1 MEVYVKESLHVL
13 DYKNNIVDTIFLSN
27 DNITAGYAYNITIT
41 EANTGYSDLKFEMPN
56 MIIDDQGN
64 KIHNPKLALLTP
76 LVKLRYRREVYYTGT
91 EPITVREPQGYGD
104 KVVYV
109 DRTYSNKYPDN
120 LIEDYVMD
128 YIVQP
133 VDRKRNVLRLDTQFT
148 AIDYPRFNLSK
159 KKVGLTIDDNTLTED
174 AWTLFENKPMDVPGT
189 IKYQQWTQAL
199 SNSVRENGQEIP
211 LSWDPKKAN
220 NYPLNKENIIKL
232 LAVITAG
239 EDSWPYGLLGTAF
252 YWPIVSTDRFE
263 GKMYEEGGFLVLQMY
278 DFYAQATEGIDPDHY
293 VDRYSWEWT
302 QLYEMDSY
310 LTPNNARNYLHHIL
324 NGTNWSVGEVDVVKT
339 DIPNPSGEGSSEA
352 DSTCSLSVSN
362 GNCYNAITAVCKGL
376 QLYPVFDCI
385 KNTVSLKVFAGKN
398 YGLVYRLGS
407 NLTSNQVKMDG
418 EKVITKLYVSGGKD
432 YNGDANIN
440 IGDATRSY
448 VQYLTGMYKSSSQL
462 PTTDVAGYWAIVD
475 PALQDIEYWKEG
487 SNRQVYFYINQ
498 KWVLGTNNGDGTW
511 SYGEYIVDAQTGAPA
526 PWDPNDQMYINMRS
540 PYGANYILNFKWM
553 YDNKWIRKDEIL
565 NIYQYEKEINNRNL
579 AFIEDYTANL
589 VQATNEYN
597 MAVNN
602 YEIALDEHESTLNA
616 MMNKYYVDDT
626 DISKGMKYCFHVVPK
641 GTYPQKVNG
650 KTLHYIKLFHCYE
663 CGYTEPIIPG
673 SGHKTKCPECNK
685 STDFTHEAIHI
696 PVYGFGDCEDFEY
709 SGSDYTYGENDTQG
723 TTPRYDPH
731 LKGHFQRLITGLNRA
746 DDSAKDQWT
755 ISDYEQKI
763 SIIEL
768 INYKGG
774 NFDGYNYTITDSNG
788 KNYYVRSVSGQ
799 IEVWNESVVKYI
811 KAYGKA
817 LDYKRK
823 MEGCKHRLEELQ
835 EEYDSWKADIDR
847 IQATE
852 QEWFGDFIIEGN
864 YTNDEQP
871 YSNLLFKEGMEASD
885 KFCIPKVTYNLDVID
900 SSGLI
905 EYRQPTKT
913 QYECTDCDYVTYSPM
928 TVCERCGS
936 KSIWTTR
943 DTYNDLVRMLHSVG
957 QIVPKAGDYATI
969 YDEPMGMFGVPGLI
983 TEISRTLD
991 NPVNNKI
998 KIDTAYTD
1006 DEELVGNIITA
1017 TNTVLNNSDIYAR
1030 TAVINADGTIDSKSI
1045 KNSIDN
1051 PNANISIVG
1060 TSGSILLSGSGLR
1073 CTDPGDPSRA
1083 MKYAGNGVFKTT
1095 TLSESG
1101 EGTVWEK
1108 MMTPD
1113 GINATYI
1120 NAGSI
1125 DTNKLTITSGLN
1137 GTVLIDQYGL
1147 AVKNNATRGAKVST
1161 FNKNT
1166 AKSDASY
1173 PAQWSADNNI
1183 ASFIGVDASNSPLIF
1198 TKGFLVAEE
1207 GSNIAGWIT
1216 DNNSLYKLNGTK
1228 KQTWLSPN
1236 GINGTVNG
1244 TSTDYSLYING
1255 KFGVTP
1261 SGVLHATGADISGK
1275 IVCNSDS
1282 TINGSLGQVAADSV
1296 TLSANGISGKVNNV
1310 DGTWAIYSK
1319 GNFGVTTGGILYTKG
1334 AQISGYITANSL
1346 KLVEGGS
1353 LSGISYND
1361 LDDQPNLTVYISKDG
1376 VVGSTP
1382 SEGATGFKVS
1392 SAGLLQASNAIIYG
1406 TIYASGGRIGGW
1418 NLSEGR
1424 LMGQNNDGQITGLAA
1439 ATYPGDPVF
1448 FAGGPNPWD
1457 PNSNWKNTVPFYV
1470 TNKGQLKATSA
1481 IIKGEIKADS
1491 LTLADGIQIGNSHL
1505 KSMTTYVNGKV
1516 QDVID
1521 ITADKVNF
1529 SNLTDGTTQISG
1541 SNITTGTI
1549 NGITLISDNGTQKV
1563 TIASGHVAGTRNG
1576 NYAYDLVTFAS
1587 GGKLQMFD
1595 SSGNMGASFTASGA
1609 NTSSDIRY
1617 KKHIRQIEQ
1626 QQSLFLI
1633 TNLNPIEYDYDTE
1646 ERYRGLSAQQVEE
1659 IIEKLNLKP
1668 QIYTIDEHGRYSL
1681 RYTEFIP
1688 DLINCIKYLQAE
1700 IEKLKK
1706 EED

>member
-56 MIIDDQGN
+56 MIIDNQGN

-104 KVVYV
+104 KVVYI
-109 DRTYSNKYPDN
+109 DRTYSNTYPDN

-133 VDRKRNVLRLDTQFT
+133 VDRKRNSLQISTQFT

-159 KKVGLTIDDNTLTED
+159 KKVGLTIDNDTLTEEQ
-174 AWTLFENKPMDVPGT
+174 WSLFENKPMDVPGT

-199 SNSVRENGQEIP
+199 SNSVKESGQDIP

-220 NYPLNKENIIKL
+220 EYPLSKENIIKL
-232 LAVITAG
+232 LAVITG
-239 EDSWPYGLLGTAF
+239 SEDSWPYGLLGTAF

-263 GKMYEEGGFLVLQMY
+263 GKMYEEGGFLILQMY

-302 QLYEMDSY
+302 QMYEVDNY

-324 NGTNWSVGEVDVVKT
+324 KDTNWSVGEVDVVKT
-339 DIPNPSGEGSSEA
+339 EIPNPSGEGSSEA
-352 DSTCSLSVSN
+352 DSTCSLSISN
-362 GNCYNAITAVCKGL
+362 GNCYNAITALCKSL
-376 QLYPVFDCI
+376 QLYPIFDCI
-385 KNTVSLKVFAGKN
+385 NNTVSLKVFAGKN
-398 YGLVYRLGS
+398 YGLTHRLGS

-448 VQYLTGMYKSSSQL
+448 VQYLTGMYKTASQL

-475 PALQDIEYWKEG
+475 PALNTTEYWEAG
-487 SNRQVYFYINQ
+487 ANRQIYFYINQ

-511 SYGEYIVDAQTGAPA
+511 SYGNYIVDAETGALA
-526 PWDPNDQMYINMRS
+526 PWNPNDPMYINSRS
-540 PYGANYILNFKWM
+540 PYGTNYILNFKWM
-553 YDNKWIRKDEIL
+553 YDNNWIRKDEIL
-565 NIYQYEKEINNRNL
+565 NIYQYEKEINDRNL

-616 MMNKYYVDDT
+616 MMNKYYVDDK
-626 DISKGMKYCFHVVPK
+626 DISKGMKYCFHVVPT
-641 GTYPQKVNG
+641 GTYPQTVNG
-650 KTLHYIKLFHCYE
+650 QTLHYVKLFHCYE
-663 CGYTEPIIPG
+663 CGHTEPIVPG
-673 SGHKTKCPECNK
+673 SGHKTKCPSCNK
-685 STDFTHEAIHI
+685 NTDFTHEAIHI
-696 PVYGFGDCEDFEY
+696 PVYGFGDCKGFVY

-731 LKGHFQRLITGLNRA
+731 LKGYFQRLVTGLNRA
-746 DDSAKDQWT
+746 DDSANNKWT
-755 ISDYEQKI
+755 ISDYEKKI
-763 SIIEL
+763 SL
-768 INYKGG
+768 ISPISYEGG
-774 NFDGYNYTITDSNG
+774 NFDGYNYTITDGNN
-788 KNYYVRSVSGQ
+788 KYYIRSVSGQ
-799 IEVWNESVVKYI
+799 IEVWNESIVKYI
-811 KAYGKA
+811 KAYGNT

-823 MEGCKHRLEELQ
+823 MEGCQHRLDELQ
-835 EEYDSWKADIDR
+835 REREDWVDYIEER
-847 IQATE
+847 EREE

-905 EYRQPTKT
+905 EYRTPQPT
-913 QYECTDCDYVTYSPM
+913 QYECTDCDYISYSPM
-928 TVCERCGS
+928 TICEHCGS
-936 KSIWTTR
+936 KSIWTMR

-957 QIVPKAGDYATI
+957 QIVPKAGDYTTI

-991 NPVNNKI
+991 NPINNKI

-1030 TAVINADGTIDSKSI
+1030 TAVINADGTIDSTSI

-1060 TSGSILLSGSGLR
+1060 TAGSVLLTGSGLR
-1073 CTDPGDPSRA
+1073 CTDPSDPNRA

-1095 TLSESG
+1095 TLTESG

-1147 AVKNNATRGAKVST
+1147 AVKNDATRGAKVST
-1161 FNKNT
+1161 FNKAS
-1166 AKSDASY
+1166 AKLNSNY
-1173 PAQWSADNNI
+1173 PSQWSKDNNI

-1216 DNNSLYKLNGTK
+1216 DNNSLYKLNGTT
-1228 KQTWLSPN
+1228 KQTWLSPS
-1236 GINGTVNG
+1236 GLVGSVNG
-1244 TSTDYSLYING
+1244 ASGTYSLY
-1255 KFGVTP
+1255 
-1261 SGVLHATGADISGK
+1261 
-1275 IVCNSDS
+1275 
-1282 TINGSLGQVAADSV
+1282 
-1296 TLSANGISGKVNNV
+1296 VN
-1310 DGTWAIYSK
+1310 
-1319 GNFGVTTGGILYTKG
+1319 GNFGVTSGGTLHAKG
-1334 AQISGYITANSL
+1334 AVIEGSGKFTGDITANSL
-1346 KLVEGGS
+1346 TLVAGGKM
-1353 LSGISYND
+1353 SGISYND
-1361 LDDQPNLTVYISKDG
+1361 LENKPDLTVYLYKDG
-1376 VVGSTP
+1376 TVGHEP
-1382 SEGATGFKVS
+1382 AEGATGFKVS
-1392 SAGLLQASNAIIYG
+1392 SAGLLKASNAIIYG
-1406 TIYASGGRIGGW
+1406 TIYASSGKFAGTVEAKEGHIGDWLISGHKL
-1418 NLSEGR
+1418 LST
-1424 LMGQNNDGQITGLAA
+1424 NSAGQITGMAA
-1439 ATYPGDPVF
+1439 STFASDPVF
-1448 FAGGPNPWD
+1448 FAGGPDPWTD
-1457 PNSNWKNTVPFYV
+1457 GGWANSVPFYV
-1470 TNKGQLKATSA
+1470 TNEGKLKAS
-1481 IIKGEIKADS
+1481 KA
-1491 LTLADGIQIGNSHL
+1491 T
-1505 KSMTTYVNGKV
+1505 
-1516 QDVID
+1516 
-1521 ITADKVNF
+1521 
-1529 SNLTDGTTQISG
+1529 ISG
-1541 SNITTGTI
+1541 SISASTITGSTISGSTLTSGNLQIKDGTI
-1549 NGITLISDNGTQKV
+1549 TLSTGGYSGSIYFADQYLHLKAPMGSIGLLADDIYMDTTTLSVSNTIWARHFATTEYGEENGYAMGQTKKFWIMTGWTKVEDGKITFKGHNCYFQNGILIKV
-1563 TIASGHVAGTRNG
+1563 EAE
-1576 NYAYDLVTFAS
+1576 
-1587 GGKLQMFD
+1587 
-1595 SSGNMGASFTASGA
+1595 
-1609 NTSSDIRY
+1609 TSATTDKI
-1617 KKHIRQIEQ
+1617 
-1626 QQSLFLI
+1626 
-1633 TNLNPIEYDYDTE
+1633 
-1646 ERYRGLSAQQVEE
+1646 
-1659 IIEKLNLKP
+1659 
-1668 QIYTIDEHGRYSL
+1668 
-1681 RYTEFIP
+1681 
-1688 DLINCIKYLQAE
+1688 
-1700 IEKLKK
+1700 
-1706 EED
+1706 

>member
-56 MIIDDQGN
+56 MIIDNQGN

-104 KVVYV
+104 KVVYI
-109 DRTYSNKYPDN
+109 DKTYSNTYPDN
-120 LIEDYVMD
+120 LIEDYIMD

-133 VDRKRNVLRLDTQFT
+133 VDRKRNSLQISTQFT

-159 KKVGLTIDDNTLTED
+159 KKVGLTIDNDTLTEEQ
-174 AWTLFENKPMDVPGT
+174 WSLFENKPMDVPGT

-199 SNSVRENGQEIP
+199 SNSVKESGQDIP

-220 NYPLNKENIIKL
+220 EYPLRKENIIKL
-232 LAVITAG
+232 LAVITG
-239 EDSWPYGLLGTAF
+239 SEDSWPYGLLGTAF

-302 QLYEMDSY
+302 QLYEVDSY
-310 LTPNNARNYLHHIL
+310 LTPNNALNYLSHIL
-324 NGTNWSVGEVDVVKT
+324 KDTNWSVGEVDVVKT
-339 DIPNPSGEGSSEA
+339 EIPNPSGEGSTEA
-352 DSTCSLSVSN
+352 DSTCSLSISN
-362 GNCYNAITAVCKGL
+362 GNCYNAITALCKGL
-376 QLYPVFDCI
+376 QLYPIFDCI
-385 KNTVSLKVFAGKN
+385 NNTVSLKVFAGKN
-398 YGLVYRLGS
+398 YGLTHRLGS

-448 VQYLTGMYKSSSQL
+448 IQYLTGMYKTTSQL

-475 PALQDIEYWKEG
+475 PALQEIEYWEAG

-511 SYGEYIVDAQTGAPA
+511 SYGEYVVDAETGAPA
-526 PWDPNDQMYINMRS
+526 PWNPNDPMYINSRS
-540 PYGANYILNFKWM
+540 PYGTNYILNFKWM
-553 YDNKWIRKDEIL
+553 YDNNWIRKDEIL
-565 NIYQYEKEINNRNL
+565 NIYQYEKEINDRNL
-579 AFIEDYTANL
+579 EFIEDYTANL

-616 MMNKYYVDDT
+616 MMNKYYVDDK
-626 DISKGMKYCFHVVPK
+626 DISKGMKYCFHVVPT
-641 GTYPQKVNG
+641 GTYPQTVNG
-650 KTLHYIKLFHCYE
+650 QTLHYVKLFHCYE
-663 CGYTEPIIPG
+663 CGHTEPIVPG
-673 SGHKTKCPECNK
+673 AGHKTKCPSCNK
-685 STDFTHEAIHI
+685 NTDFTHEAIHI
-696 PVYGFGDCEDFEY
+696 PVYGFGDCKGFVY

-731 LKGHFQRLITGLNRA
+731 LKGHFQRLVTGLNRA
-746 DDSAKDQWT
+746 DDSANNKWT
-755 ISDYEQKI
+755 ISDYEKKI
-763 SIIEL
+763 SL
-768 INYKGG
+768 ISPISYEGG
-774 NFDGYNYTITDSNG
+774 NFDGYNYTITDGNN
-788 KNYYVRSVSGQ
+788 KYYIRSVSGQ
-799 IEVWNESVVKYI
+799 IEVWNESIVKYI
-811 KAYGKA
+811 KAYGNA

-823 MEGCKHRLEELQ
+823 MEGCQHRLDELQ
-835 EEYDSWKADIDR
+835 REREEWVDYIEKR
-847 IQATE
+847 EREE
-852 QEWFGDFIIEGN
+852 QEWFGDFIIEGS

-905 EYRQPTKT
+905 EYRTPQPT
-913 QYECTDCDYVTYSPM
+913 QYECTDCDYISYSPM
-928 TVCERCGS
+928 TICERCGS
-936 KSIWTTR
+936 KSIWTMR

-957 QIVPKAGDYATI
+957 QIVPKAGDYTTI

-991 NPVNNKI
+991 NPINNKI

-1030 TAVINADGTIDSKSI
+1030 TAVINADGTIDSTSI

-1060 TSGSILLSGSGLR
+1060 TAGSVLLTGSGLR
-1073 CTDPGDPSRA
+1073 CTDPSDPSRA

-1095 TLSESG
+1095 TLTESG

-1147 AVKNNATRGAKVST
+1147 AVKNDATRGAKVST
-1161 FNKNT
+1161 FNKAS
-1166 AKSDASY
+1166 AKLNSNY
-1173 PAQWSADNNI
+1173 PSQWSKDNNI

-1216 DNNSLYKLNGTK
+1216 DNNSLYKLNGTTK
-1228 KQTWLSPN
+1228 ETWLSPS
-1236 GINGTVNG
+1236 GLAGSVNG
-1244 TSTDYSLYING
+1244 TSGTYSLY
-1255 KFGVTP
+1255 
-1261 SGVLHATGADISGK
+1261 
-1275 IVCNSDS
+1275 
-1282 TINGSLGQVAADSV
+1282 
-1296 TLSANGISGKVNNV
+1296 VN
-1310 DGTWAIYSK
+1310 
-1319 GNFGVTTGGILYTKG
+1319 GNFGVTSGGTLHAKG
-1334 AQISGYITANSL
+1334 AVIEGSGKFTGDITANSL
-1346 KLVEGGS
+1346 TLVAGGKM
-1353 LSGISYND
+1353 SGISYNNLENKPD
-1361 LDDQPNLTVYISKDG
+1361 LTVYLYKDG
-1376 VVGSTP
+1376 TVGHEP
-1382 SEGATGFKVS
+1382 AEGATGFKVS
-1392 SAGLLQASNAIIYG
+1392 SAGLLRASNAIIYG
-1406 TIYASGGRIGGW
+1406 TIYASNGKFAGIIESQEGHIGGW
-1418 NLSEGR
+1418 L
-1424 LMGQNNDGQITGLAA
+1424 ITKEMLQRTTDNYSIELRTDRADNEPA
-1439 ATYPGDPVF
+1439 ILV
-1448 FAGGPNPWD
+1448 WD
-1457 PNSNWKNTVPFYV
+1457 RKNSKYNFYV
-1470 TNKGQLKATSA
+1470 TTGGTLYAR
-1481 IIKGEIKADS
+1481 GAD
-1491 LTLADGIQIGNSHL
+1491 IGG
-1505 KSMTTYVNGKV
+1505 T
-1516 QDVID
+1516 
-1521 ITADKVNF
+1521 ITG
-1529 SNLTDGTTQISG
+1529 STISG
-1541 SNITTGTI
+1541 STLTSGNLKIKDGAIRCSDIDGSGIYFQNMELCLDATHLGEIYMKANSITLSSPAVFADDWFHAPYIQAYQAFITEDSQGLQCSGQTGEFWIMTGWTSAEDGYI
-1549 NGITLISDNGTQKV
+1549 TFKGRNCTFTNGIITSIGAETTAK
-1563 TIASGHVAGTRNG
+1563 T
-1576 NYAYDLVTFAS
+1576 
-1587 GGKLQMFD
+1587 GK
-1595 SSGNMGASFTASGA
+1595 
-1609 NTSSDIRY
+1609 I
-1617 KKHIRQIEQ
+1617 
-1626 QQSLFLI
+1626 
-1633 TNLNPIEYDYDTE
+1633 
-1646 ERYRGLSAQQVEE
+1646 
-1659 IIEKLNLKP
+1659 
-1668 QIYTIDEHGRYSL
+1668 
-1681 RYTEFIP
+1681 
-1688 DLINCIKYLQAE
+1688 
-1700 IEKLKK
+1700 
-1706 EED
+1706 